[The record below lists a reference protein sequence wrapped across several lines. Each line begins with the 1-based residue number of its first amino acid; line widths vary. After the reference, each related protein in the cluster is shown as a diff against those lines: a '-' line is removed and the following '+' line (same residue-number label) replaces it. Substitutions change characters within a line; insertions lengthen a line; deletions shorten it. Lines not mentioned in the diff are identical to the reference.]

1 MKKHASINDKEYENI
16 LKWLKEEYAE
26 TYSLSEEEA
35 IGMKNTFS
43 FQMWQLRKAYRELA
57 VAMRETHLGAILIWV
72 IEKINKILEKI
83 FCWGERN

>member
-1 MKKHASINDKEYENI
+1 MKKYVSIRDEEYNDI

-35 IGMKNTFS
+35 IGMRDTFS
-43 FQMWQLRKAYRELA
+43 FQRWRLRKAYHELA
-57 VAMRETHLGAILIWV
+57 VAMRETRLGSILIWV

-83 FCWGERN
+83 FC

>member
-1 MKKHASINDKEYENI
+1 MKKYVSIRDEEYNDI

-35 IGMKNTFS
+35 TGMRDTFS
-43 FQMWQLRKAYRELA
+43 FQRWRLRKAYHEFA
-57 VAMRETHLGAILIWV
+57 VAMRETRLGSILIWV

-83 FCWGERN
+83 FC